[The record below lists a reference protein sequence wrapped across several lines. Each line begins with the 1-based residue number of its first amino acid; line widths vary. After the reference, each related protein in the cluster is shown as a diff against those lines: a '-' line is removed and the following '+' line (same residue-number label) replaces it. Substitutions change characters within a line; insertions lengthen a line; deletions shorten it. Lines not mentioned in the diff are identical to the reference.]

1 MIFKIFLF
9 QDLKSDNDTDD
20 EEHPRKLVPKWAL
33 GSKFRNDLMR
43 QAYNPPDIDLIFH
56 VQEACPDLS
65 EIFTQRKQ
73 RFIKRTSSAFWGKAP
88 MTHNLSGHEP
98 PIIIGLRNPI

>member
-1 MIFKIFLF
+1 MILKIFLF

-33 GSKFRNDLMR
+33 GSKFQNDLMY
-43 QAYNPPDIDLIFH
+43 QAYNPPDINLIFH

-65 EIFTQRKQ
+65 EIFAQKKQ
-73 RFIKRTSSAFWGKAP
+73 RFFKRTSSAVWGKAP
-88 MTHNLSGHEP
+88 ITHNF
-98 PIIIGLRNPI
+98 